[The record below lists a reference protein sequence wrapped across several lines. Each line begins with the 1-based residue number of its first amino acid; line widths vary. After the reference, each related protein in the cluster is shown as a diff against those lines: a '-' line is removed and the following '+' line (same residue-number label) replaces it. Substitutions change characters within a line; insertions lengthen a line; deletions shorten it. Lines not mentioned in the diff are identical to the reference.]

1 MANMF
6 GLSDDEIYSVALSIT
21 TICSK
26 MKLKNKEQLSHCN
39 TVLCEYTF
47 CQGSIVLSLDDVLI
61 LEKVLAP
68 MRERFKQYEGL
79 KEYVSKPLTSK

>member
-6 GLSDDEIYSVALSIT
+6 GLSDDEMYSVALSIA

-26 MKLKNKEQLSHCN
+26 MKLINKEQPAHFN
-39 TVLCEYTF
+39 KVLCEYTF
-47 CQGSIVLSLDDVLI
+47 RQGSIVLSLDDVLI

-79 KEYVSKPLTSK
+79 KEYVSKPLTSM

>member
-6 GLSDDEIYSVALSIT
+6 GLSDDEMYSVALSIT

-26 MKLKNKEQLSHCN
+26 MKLINKEQPAHFN
-39 TVLCEYTF
+39 KVLCEYTF
-47 CQGSIVLSLDDVLI
+47 RSGSIVLSLDDVLI

-68 MRERFKQYEGL
+68 MRERFKRYEGL
-79 KEYVSKPLTSK
+79 KEYVTKPLTSK